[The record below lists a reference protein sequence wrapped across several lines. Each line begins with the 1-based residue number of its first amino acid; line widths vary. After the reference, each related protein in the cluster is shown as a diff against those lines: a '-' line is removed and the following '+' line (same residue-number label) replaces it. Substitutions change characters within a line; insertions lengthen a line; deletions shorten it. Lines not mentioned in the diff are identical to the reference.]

1 MCGDTMTCKH
11 NWNFVDGLTKR
22 IRCTRCAA
30 MQFVNPQDK
39 YVLTDS
45 SYGELKVQD
54 PRPNNIIFYNTVDQQ
69 HVEIMRIDAKG
80 VTVNPAMPVDD
91 AAAGVIKALD
101 GYVKALAQR
110 EYERGVLAGK
120 AQRTWVGLTLD
131 ERLALAQDVDWA
143 AGAYCEYAEKVE
155 AKLKERNT

>member
-1 MCGDTMTCKH
+1 MTCKH

-22 IRCTRCAA
+22 IRCTRCAI

-39 YVLTDS
+39 YVLTDA
-45 SYGELKVQD
+45 SYGALGVQD
-54 PRPNNIIFYNTVDQQ
+54 PRPNNIVFYNTVDQQ

-101 GYVKALAQR
+101 GYVKALAQK

-120 AQRTWVGLTLD
+120 AQPELMEKFSLLLWDYQELERAFEKMTGGKWVRKG
-131 ERLALAQDVDWA
+131 A
-143 AGAYCEYAEKVE
+143 A
-155 AKLKERNT
+155 